1 MPKRADW
8 NNQISRNIHTLLTE
22 NNFYYSPNSK
32 YIYLNRNFLLNVKS
46 NADVLILKLN
56 CRTDYGIF
64 KTVLTINVTIK
75 RDIVKIISTT
85 QDGKSHHIELTTGV
99 KPINIQSES
108 KSVALYIFKQIEDYI
123 NYQSYAYIN
132 YQSYTEGRRNLVTQD
147 YVRLI
152 EADLSS
158 KLSTQGY
165 PVQSKGIY
173 FQLPTAPQV
182 ISVDRQEY
190 LITVVGTNRETS
202 QVTYAYRILVRER
215 VATVQDFSDNY
226 PITKEQRDLITKP
239 LPQTNNPLVAHTF
252 VDKFVSTLLQVLP
265 PRF

>member
-8 NNQISRNIHTLLTE
+8 NNQISSNIHTLLTE

-32 YIYLNRNFLLNVKS
+32 YIYLNRNFLLNLKS
-46 NADVLILKLN
+46 NVDVLILKLN
-56 CRTDYGIF
+56 RRTDYGAV
-64 KTVLTINVTIK
+64 KTVLTINVTVK
-75 RDIVKIISTT
+75 RDIVTMISTT
-85 QDGKSHHIELTTGV
+85 QAGQSHPEELTTGL

-108 KSVALYIFKQIEDYI
+108 KSVALYIFKEIEDYI
-123 NYQSYAYIN
+123 NYQSY
-132 YQSYTEGRRNLVTQD
+132 TEEIRNFVTQD

-239 LPQTNNPLVAHTF
+239 LPQTNNPLVARTF

>member
-8 NNQISRNIHTLLTE
+8 NNQISRNIYTLLTE

-32 YIYLNRNFLLNVKS
+32 YIYLNKNFLLNVKS
-46 NADVLILKLN
+46 NANVLILKLN
-56 CRTDYGIF
+56 HRTDYGKI
-64 KTVLTINVTIK
+64 KTVLTINVTVK
-75 RDIVKIISTT
+75 RDIVTIISTT
-85 QDGKSHHIELTTGV
+85 QAGKSHSLELTTGV

-108 KSVALYIFKQIEDYI
+108 KSVALYIFKEIEESY
-123 NYQSYAYIN
+123 NYVNYKSYA
-132 YQSYTEGRRNLVTQD
+132 EERRNFVTKD

-165 PVQSKGIY
+165 PIQSKGIY

-202 QVTYAYRILVRER
+202 QITYAYRILVRER

-226 PITKEQRDLITKP
+226 PITKEQIDLIRKP
-239 LPQTNNPLVAHTF
+239 LPQTDNPLVAHTF

>member
-8 NNQISRNIHTLLTE
+8 NNQISSNIHTLLTE

-32 YIYLNRNFLLNVKS
+32 YIYLNRNFLLNMKS
-46 NADVLILKLN
+46 NADVLLLKLN
-56 CRTDYGIF
+56 RRTDYGVV
-64 KTVLTINVTIK
+64 KTVLTINVTVK
-75 RDIVKIISTT
+75 RDIVTMISTT
-85 QDGKSHHIELTTGV
+85 QAGQSHPEELTTGL

-108 KSVALYIFKQIEDYI
+108 KSVALYIFKEIEDYI
-123 NYQSYAYIN
+123 NYQSY
-132 YQSYTEGRRNLVTQD
+132 TEEIRNFVTQD

-190 LITVVGTNRETS
+190 LITVVGTNRETK

-239 LPQTNNPLVAHTF
+239 LPQTNNPLVARTF

-265 PRF
+265 P

>member
-1 MPKRADW
+1 MSKRADW
-8 NNQISRNIHTLLTE
+8 NNQISSNIHTLLTE

-32 YIYLNRNFLLNVKS
+32 YIYLNRKFLLNVKS

-56 CRTDYGIF
+56 RRTSYGEF
-64 KTVLTINVTIK
+64 KMALTINVNVK
-75 RDIVKIISTT
+75 RDIVIIISTT
-85 QDGKSHHIELTTGV
+85 QAGKSHPIELTTGV
-99 KPINIQSES
+99 RPINIQSES
-108 KSVALYIFKQIEDYI
+108 KSVALYIFREIEDYI
-123 NYQSYAYIN
+123 NYQSY
-132 YQSYTEGRRNLVTQD
+132 TEERRNFVTKD

-152 EADLSS
+152 EADLLS

-190 LITVVGTNRETS
+190 LITVVGTNRET
-202 QVTYAYRILVRER
+202 QQLTYAYRILVRER

-226 PITKEQRDLITKP
+226 PITKEQRDLIEKP
-239 LPQTNNPLVAHTF
+239 IPQTSNPLVAHTF
-252 VDKFVSTLLQVLP
+252 VDEFVSTLLQVLP